1 MKKRFATVVGFVAVG
16 ALAVGCS
23 GGPSG
28 GPAGGDA
35 KFPAKDITMIVPY
48 QAGGASDLAA
58 RTLASEMEPTLG
70 VSIVVE
76 NRTGGAGSVG
86 LGALA
91 SAKNDGYTIGYMP
104 VETVMLS
111 HNGYDIDPAKYAY
124 LGQIVGVPATVAVPA
139 NSKYQTLDEL
149 LADAKANPDTI
160 TVGNSGAGSIWEAAT
175 IALGK
180 AAGTSFRPVP
190 FDGGAPAVTAAIGN
204 QINAVVAGPSET
216 SQAHKDGQLRILA
229 VLADDP
235 IASLPEVKTAKA
247 QGVDLSIG
255 GWGLVGGP
263 KGMPEAVVTVYD
275 EAVKKAVASDKYSD
289 VITKAGNL
297 PEWHSAADSEAF
309 VTSEAARFG
318 DLLSSL
324 R

>member
-1 MKKRFATVVGFVAVG
+1 MKKPFATIVGLVAVG

-23 GGPSG
+23 GS
-28 GPAGGDA
+28 PAGNQGGDA
-35 KFPAKDITMIVPY
+35 KFPTKDITMIVPY

-104 VETVMLS
+104 VETVMLA
-111 HNGYDIDPAKYAY
+111 HNGYDVDPTKYAY
-124 LGQIVGVPATVAVPA
+124 LGQIVSVPATVAVPT
-139 NSKYQTLDEL
+139 NSKYQTLAEL
-149 LADAKANPDTI
+149 LADAKANPDSI

-180 AAGTSFRPVP
+180 AGDTTFRPVP
-190 FDGGAPAVTAAIGN
+190 FDGGAPAVTAAIGE
-204 QINAVVAGPSET
+204 QVNAVVAGPSET

-229 VLADDP
+229 VLADEAIP
-235 IASLPEVKTAKA
+235 ALPDVKTAKE

-255 GWGLVGGP
+255 GWGLVGAP
-263 KGMPEAVVTVYD
+263 KGISD
-275 EAVKKAVASDKYSD
+275 DAVKVFDAAVEKAVASAKYQE

-297 PEWHSAADSEAF
+297 PEWRNAADSEAF
-309 VTSEAARFG
+309 VTAEAARFA